1 MSALPMA
8 PVSPSAP
15 GLSTPPT
22 PLAPLADG
30 WRPACTLADLVA
42 GSGVVALVDGRQ
54 IALFYVPNRPEQQ
67 LYALSNKDPR
77 SGANVIGRGMLGHLG
92 GELVVASPMYKQ
104 HFRLRDGQCVEDAD
118 QALRVWP
125 VRLLGDEVRVLLD

>member
-1 MSALPMA
+1 MPMA
-8 PVSPSAP
+8 PSSTSAP
-15 GLSTPPT
+15 AVPCAAS
-22 PLAPLADG
+22 ADG

-54 IALFYVPNRPEQQ
+54 VALFYLPDQPEQQ
-67 LYALSNKDPR
+67 LHALSNKDPR

-118 QALRVWP
+118 QVLRVWP
-125 VRLLGDEVRVLLD
+125 ARLQGDEVRVLLD